1 MHLAF
6 VAAEP
11 DREQMH
17 MPRAAESNITPCAAE
32 QRNRVV
38 FLELANGAERGVRGI
53 VTGVRSGCQQNDV
66 ACAASQLVHG
76 GKNAAAPSGPGALH
90 QQSADPRESM

>member
-1 MHLAF
+1 
-6 VAAEP
+6 
-11 DREQMH
+11 

-66 ACAASQLVHG
+66 ACAASHVACRQ
-76 GKNAAAPSGPGALH
+76 PALK
-90 QQSADPRESM
+90 PWRPVTR